1 MKSPIAAVVISL
13 LLPLVYAQA
22 SPPAGRY
29 SGILRFTKHVDGL
42 TVTATARAVA
52 TVGSDGGLTIVL
64 ATAESPLPDVDG
76 PSTTPSDVLRTIIAA
91 DNTCVIPGKP
101 KPAIAPP
108 PETSGVTVRVYL
120 PSPVFRG
127 TVRENGNSF
136 SLTYT
141 NVPTNYSYSIAPMDF
156 TEFTYTFRRL
166 SR

>member
-42 TVTATARAVA
+42 TVTATAKAVA
-52 TVGSDGGLTIVL
+52 KVGDDGGLTIVL
-64 ATAESPLPDVDG
+64 ATAQSPLPDEDG
-76 PSTTPSDVLRTIIAA
+76 PSTSPSDVLRTIIAA

-101 KPAIAPP
+101 KPGIAPP
-108 PETSGVTVRVYL
+108 PLFT
-120 PSPVFRG
+120 PPVFRG
-127 TVRENGNSF
+127 TIRENGNSF
-136 SLTYT
+136 TLTYI
-141 NVPTNYSYSIAPMDF
+141 NVPTNYSYFVAPMDF
-156 TEFTYTFRRL
+156 TEFTYTFRRD